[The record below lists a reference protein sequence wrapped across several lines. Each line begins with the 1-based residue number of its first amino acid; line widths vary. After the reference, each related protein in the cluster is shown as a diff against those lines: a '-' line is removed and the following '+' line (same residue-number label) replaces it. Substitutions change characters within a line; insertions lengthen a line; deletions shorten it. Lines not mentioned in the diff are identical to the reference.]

1 VARDVGEGIVS
12 PEAARELYGWT
23 GE

>member
-1 VARDVGEGIVS
+1 VARDVAEGIVS